1 MDQQGGGLIVN
12 AIQQWQQRAK
22 AVAATMSQDEL
33 KAKEK
38 QLDSLLT
45 DMDLG
50 LCGLNGQ
57 SIQALSRS
65 TATPRLGLC
74 PVRATSLVSADQAD
88 ELRSVAKQVQ
98 YQRLWLQN
106 HDTIVAVPELPEFK
120 SLKGWTVDL
129 ATARCYTKTGIESK
143 ATKCCTVGDHGY
155 VKVGDTVL
163 HRVVM
168 ASWINAVAPDL
179 LSIFKHC
186 QVHHIYPKAKK
197 TLAGNTLDRLNL
209 VERSDH
215 AKLTGAQRT
224 LTKYFDQLYQ
234 D

>member
-1 MDQQGGGLIVN
+1 MN
-12 AIQQWQQRAK
+12 AIQQWQQRAR

-45 DMDLG
+45 DLDLG
-50 LCGLNGQ
+50 LYSFDAQ
-57 SIQALSRS
+57 SVQALSRS
-65 TATPRLGLC
+65 KAKPRLGLH
-74 PVRATSLVSADQAD
+74 PVRATSLVNADQAN
-88 ELRSVAKQVQ
+88 ELRVMAKRVQ

-106 HDTIVAVPELPEFK
+106 HDTLVAVPELPEFR

-143 ATKCCTVGDHGY
+143 ATKCCTVGTHGY

-168 ASWINAVAPDL
+168 ASWINAVDPDL
-179 LSIFKHC
+179 LGVFKHC
-186 QVHHIYPKAKK
+186 QVHHVNPKAKK
-197 TLAGNTLDRLNL
+197 TIAGNTLDRLNL

-215 AKLTGAQRT
+215 LKLTGAQRT
-224 LTKYFDQLYQ
+224 LTKYFDKLYQ
-234 D
+234 TK

>member
-1 MDQQGGGLIVN
+1 MN
-12 AIQQWQQRAK
+12 AIQQWQQRAR
-22 AVAATMSQDEL
+22 VDAANMSQAEL

-38 QLDSLLT
+38 QLDLLLT
-45 DMDLG
+45 DLDLG
-50 LCGLNGQ
+50 LYSFDAQ
-57 SIQALSRS
+57 SIQDLSRS
-65 TATPRLGLC
+65 TATPPRLGLN

-88 ELRSVAKQVQ
+88 TLRVMAKRVQ

-106 HDTIVAVPELPEFK
+106 HDTLVPVPELPEFR

-143 ATKCCTVGDHGY
+143 ATKNCTVGDHGY

-168 ASWINAVAPDL
+168 ASWINAVDPNL
-179 LSIFKHC
+179 LGVFKQC
-186 QVHHIYPKAKK
+186 QVHHINPKLKR
-197 TLAGNTLDRLNL
+197 TIQGNTLDRLNL

-215 AKLTGAQRT
+215 LKLTGAQRA
-224 LTKYFDQLYQ
+224 LTKYFDQLYK